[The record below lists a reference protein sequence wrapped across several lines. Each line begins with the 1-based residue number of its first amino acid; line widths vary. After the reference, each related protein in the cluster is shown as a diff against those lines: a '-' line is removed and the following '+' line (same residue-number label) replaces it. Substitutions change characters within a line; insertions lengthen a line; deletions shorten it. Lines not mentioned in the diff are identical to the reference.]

1 MVATRTFQWLDR
13 HERAVRIFM
22 VPFLLVLMGMVYA
35 LVYETG
41 GIKFVYSH
49 SMYIPILLSG
59 FVFGIRGGVVFGL
72 LGGLILGPF
81 MPINV
86 ATHEMQDTSNWLY
99 RTGFFILIGFL
110 SGMAS
115 DGVRSYLRNLRW
127 FSRHDP
133 ETKLPNQN
141 ALFDKLIEV
150 ANTKRD
156 AHFVLVIV
164 AMGKAMEL
172 KSAFGFNVIDEIIL
186 QSAQRYEKIA
196 LGKLSVYRTDM
207 ERIGLLIELD
217 SDAQVGYLIDELA
230 EVSRQAFPFRKIPI
244 HADLRMGYVTFRT
257 MDGAPEIYMQQA
269 ESALVV
275 AYEKNQECIAFGPGI
290 RRTVRDNMKM
300 LGEMIHALEAGQL
313 SMHYQPK
320 VTIATGEIHSVEA
333 LMRWH
338 HPEHGNIPPDVFIP
352 LAEQSTLIHSITEF
366 ALEQAMQQVVE
377 WRQQGIDLPI
387 AVNVSPRNLLHPGF
401 PDMVRRILVRHGLQG
416 ESLELEVTERALMVD
431 VARAIEVL
439 TDLAATSVSISI
451 DDFGTGF
458 SSLQYLYRLPIS
470 YIKIDQSFVQASLT
484 DTRAGHILE
493 AAVSLAHKMGIK
505 AIAEGVEDEK
515 VCSLLETMGCDIA
528 QGYMISRP
536 LSAEKFKD
544 WYLALEGRL
553 TCHVTK

>member
-186 QSAQRYEKIA
+186 QSAQRFEKIA

>member
-22 VPFLLVLMGMVYA
+22 VPFLLILMGMVYA

-59 FVFGIRGGVVFGL
+59 FMFGMRGGLVFGL

-99 RTGFFILIGFL
+99 RTGFFVLIGFL

-115 DGVRSYLRNLRW
+115 DGVRSYLRKLRW

-141 ALFDKLIEV
+141 ALLDKLIEI
-150 ANTKRD
+150 ANEKRD
-156 AHFVLVIV
+156 ANFLLVIV

-172 KSAFGFNVIDEIIL
+172 KSAFGFNVVDEIIQ
-186 QSAQRYEKIA
+186 QSAQRFEKIA

-207 ERIGLLIELD
+207 ERMALFIELD
-217 SDAQVGYLIDELA
+217 SGVQVDYLVDKLA
-230 EVSRQAFPFRKIPI
+230 AVSRQAFPFRKIPI

-257 MDGAPEIYMQQA
+257 MEAAPEIYMQQA

-275 AYEKNQECIAFGPGI
+275 AYEQNQDHIAFGPGI
-290 RRTVRDNMKM
+290 RRTVRDNMKT

-313 SMHYQPK
+313 SMYYQPK
-320 VTIATGEIHSVEA
+320 VNIATGEIHSVEA

-377 WRQQGIDLPI
+377 WRQHGIDLPI

-401 PDMVRRILVRHGLQG
+401 PDLVKQILARHGLQG

-470 YIKIDQSFVQASLT
+470 YIKIDQSFVRSSLA

-493 AAVSLAHKMGIK
+493 AAISLAHKMGIK

-515 VCSLLETMGCDIA
+515 VCTLLETLSCDIA
-528 QGYMISRP
+528 QGYLISRP
-536 LSAEKFKD
+536 LSADKFKD
-544 WYLALEGRL
+544 WYLALEVRF

>member
-13 HERAVRIFM
+13 HDRAVRIFM

-35 LVYETG
+35 LVYKTG

-86 ATHEMQDTSNWLY
+86 ATHEMQNTSNWLY
-99 RTGFFILIGFL
+99 RTGFFVLIGFL

-156 AHFVLVIV
+156 ANFLLVIV

-172 KSAFGFNVIDEIIL
+172 KSAFGFNVIDEIIM
-186 QSAQRYEKIA
+186 QSAQRFEKIA

-207 ERIGLLIELD
+207 ERMGLLIELD
-217 SDAQVGYLIDELA
+217 SDAQVDYLIDELA
-230 EVSRQAFPFRKIPI
+230 EASRQAFPFRKIPI
-244 HADLRMGYVTFRT
+244 HADLRMGYVTFHS
-257 MDGAPEIYMQQA
+257 MEAAPEIYMQQA

-275 AYEKNQECIAFGPGI
+275 AYEKDQDRIAFGPEI

-338 HPEHGNIPPDVFIP
+338 HPEH
-352 LAEQSTLIHSITEF
+352 
-366 ALEQAMQQVVE
+366 
-377 WRQQGIDLPI
+377 
-387 AVNVSPRNLLHPGF
+387 
-401 PDMVRRILVRHGLQG
+401 
-416 ESLELEVTERALMVD
+416 
-431 VARAIEVL
+431 
-439 TDLAATSVSISI
+439 
-451 DDFGTGF
+451 
-458 SSLQYLYRLPIS
+458 
-470 YIKIDQSFVQASLT
+470 
-484 DTRAGHILE
+484 
-493 AAVSLAHKMGIK
+493 
-505 AIAEGVEDEK
+505 
-515 VCSLLETMGCDIA
+515 
-528 QGYMISRP
+528 
-536 LSAEKFKD
+536 
-544 WYLALEGRL
+544 
-553 TCHVTK
+553 

>member
-536 LSAEKFKD
+536 LSADKFRD

>member
-1 MVATRTFQWLDR
+1 MVATRTFQWLDQ
-13 HERAVRIFM
+13 HERAVHLFM
-22 VPFLLVLMGMVYA
+22 APFLLIFILMVYA

-41 GIKFVYSH
+41 GVKFVYSH

-59 FVFGIRGGVVFGL
+59 FVFGIRGGLVFGL
-72 LGGLILGPF
+72 LAGLILGPF

-86 ATHEMQDTSNWLY
+86 ATHEMQDVSNWLY
-99 RTGFFILIGFL
+99 RTGFFVLIGTL
-110 SGMAS
+110 SGAAS

-141 ALFDKLIEV
+141 ALLDKLIELAHQKRN
-150 ANTKRD
+150 AN
-156 AHFVLVIV
+156 FMLIVV

-172 KSAFGFNVIDEIIL
+172 KSAFGSNVIDEIIL
-186 QSAQRYEKIA
+186 QAAHRFEKIP
-196 LGKLSVYRTDM
+196 LGRLNIFRTDM
-207 ERIGLLIELD
+207 ERIVLLIELD
-217 SDAQVGYLIDELA
+217 KDTQADYLLHQFTEL
-230 EVSRQAFPFRKIPI
+230 SQQAFAFRKIPI
-244 HADLRMGYVTFRT
+244 HADLRMGYVAFRSV
-257 MDGAPEIYMQQA
+257 DRAPEVYMQEA

-275 AYEKNQECIAFGPGI
+275 AYEKNQECMAFGPAIG
-290 RRTVRDNMKM
+290 RTVRDNMKM
-300 LGEMIHALEAGQL
+300 LGEMIHALEVGQL

-320 VTIATGEIHSVEA
+320 ISIATGKIHSVEA

-338 HPEHGNIPPDVFIP
+338 HPEQGDIPPDVFIP

-366 ALEQAMQQVVE
+366 ALEQAMRQVVE
-377 WRQQGIDLPI
+377 WRQYGIHLPI

-401 PDMVRRILVRHGLQG
+401 PDLVRHILARHGLQG

-431 VARAIEVL
+431 MARAIEVL
-439 TDLAATSVSISI
+439 TDLAQTSVSISI

-470 YIKIDQSFVQASLT
+470 YIKIDQSFVQPSLA
-484 DTRAGHILE
+484 DARAGHILE
-493 AAVSLAHKMGIK
+493 AAISLAHKMGIK

-515 VCSLLETMGCDIA
+515 VCSLLETLNCDIA

-536 LSAEKFKD
+536 LPADKFKD
-544 WYLALEGRL
+544 WYLALEGRFARPA
-553 TCHVTK
+553 KQ

>member
-172 KSAFGFNVIDEIIL
+172 KSAFGFNVIDEIIM
-186 QSAQRYEKIA
+186 QSAQRFEKIA

-207 ERIGLLIELD
+207 ERIGLFIELD

-536 LSAEKFKD
+536 LSADKFRD

>member
-186 QSAQRYEKIA
+186 QSAQRFEKIA

-536 LSAEKFKD
+536 LSADKFKD
-544 WYLALEGRL
+544 WYLALDGRL
-553 TCHVTK
+553 SCHISK